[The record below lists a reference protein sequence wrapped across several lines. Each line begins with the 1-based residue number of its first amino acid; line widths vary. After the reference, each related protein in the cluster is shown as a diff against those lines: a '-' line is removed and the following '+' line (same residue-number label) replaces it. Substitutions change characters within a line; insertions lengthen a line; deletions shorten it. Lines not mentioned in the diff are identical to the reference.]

1 MIPKKTKKSYCILL
15 LCWAIL
21 GLWGMK
27 LCAMPLPQSKPT
39 HIEVRHEWTSGRLI
53 YFWLTDIY
61 TKEEQKIRSEIHEQG
76 VATLDFNLYHPLY
89 DEMIPANNQRIPFY
103 VEPGDSLVIHVKKD
117 GSVEKYEYK
126 NGSPVKYETLLRHDI
141 SNRTFYTHKDFATD
155 KEQRLFPDFATL
167 VQKKMQTILDSVDHV
182 AERYSFSAEERN
194 LARCNVQMQFALWIF
209 EYAPM
214 KVSELLNY
222 ANLHEEGWQSLPE
235 QDKEIAAILDAANYR
250 FMAEMHP
257 NDSTYLA
264 SKFFPAF
271 IQSYEH
277 TQVLNH
283 DQHLYWGTSDTDIS
297 RMDSA
302 FMAKDLSITNTD
314 RPSLFMDIAMARR
327 HVEIPPPA
335 DDGSIHLQ
343 EVEVMGTKLD
353 QFYRVFGKEKIRPE
367 EILEKA
373 WAHDVNLRG
382 VISTLINRKKI
393 KSYKKAKKLIEQYGA
408 DDAEREAL
416 MKIWEQTRGK

>member
-1 MIPKKTKKSYCILL
+1 MILKKTKKSYCILL

-27 LCAMPLPQSKPT
+27 LCATPLPQSKPT

-89 DEMIPANNQRIPFY
+89 NEIIPANNQRIPFY

-117 GSVEKYEYK
+117 GSVEKYEHK
-126 NGSPVKYETLLRHDI
+126 NGNPVKYETLLRHDI

-214 KVSELLNY
+214 KVS
-222 ANLHEEGWQSLPE
+222 
-235 QDKEIAAILDAANYR
+235 
-250 FMAEMHP
+250 
-257 NDSTYLA
+257 
-264 SKFFPAF
+264 
-271 IQSYEH
+271 
-277 TQVLNH
+277 
-283 DQHLYWGTSDTDIS
+283 
-297 RMDSA
+297 
-302 FMAKDLSITNTD
+302 
-314 RPSLFMDIAMARR
+314 
-327 HVEIPPPA
+327 
-335 DDGSIHLQ
+335 
-343 EVEVMGTKLD
+343 
-353 QFYRVFGKEKIRPE
+353 
-367 EILEKA
+367 
-373 WAHDVNLRG
+373 
-382 VISTLINRKKI
+382 
-393 KSYKKAKKLIEQYGA
+393 
-408 DDAEREAL
+408 
-416 MKIWEQTRGK
+416 